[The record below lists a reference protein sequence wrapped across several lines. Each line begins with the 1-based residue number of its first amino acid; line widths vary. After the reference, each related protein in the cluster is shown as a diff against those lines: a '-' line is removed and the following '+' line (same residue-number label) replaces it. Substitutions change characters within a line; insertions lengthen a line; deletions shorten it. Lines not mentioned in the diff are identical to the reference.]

1 MLADGYEDI
10 SVAQRC
16 NEVRRSI
23 EVWRQ
28 GDQFDEIAGG
38 LLPAVEL
45 GDRWRANVFA
55 GMSTARTSFRREV
68 RAFNMGAGDQML
80 EWGIELPRCGDR
92 AEAGYYLL
100 F

>member
-1 MLADGYEDI
+1 MADGYEDI

-16 NEVRRSI
+16 NVVWRFI

-45 GDRWRANVFA
+45 GDRWWANMFA
-55 GMSTARTSFRREV
+55 GMSTARTGFWREV
-68 RAFNMGAGDQML
+68 RAFNVGAGDHML
-80 EWGIELPRCGDR
+80 ECGVELPRCGDR
-92 AEAGYYLL
+92 AEAGDYLL